1 MNVER
6 KFANKKEAAEIIG
19 ISVSSIQRRIADGT
33 IMARKIGGRVFVP
46 ISELERLASVQE

>member
-33 IMARKIGGRVFVP
+33 IMALKIGGRVLVP